1 MDEDQNPTNDNLEN
15 VEVPSP
21 EDESEPP
28 VKKKRVRKSKA
39 KKHQVGAK
47 VKNRNQRDYKKFP
60 AKIPPNE
67 VEVVTDDAI
76 FFDMPAYEL
85 EPLPDLPDKSK
96 LIKPCCVAIQFRLKI
111 VVQQC

>member
-1 MDEDQNPTNDNLEN
+1 MDKDQNPPNI

-47 VKNRNQRDYKKFP
+47 VKNRNQRNYKKFP
-60 AKIPPNE
+60 AKLPPNE
-67 VEVVTDDAI
+67 VEVVNDDAI
-76 FFDMPAYEL
+76 FFDIPAYDL

-96 LIKPCCVAIQFRLKI
+96 HNNPECVL
-111 VVQQC
+111 